1 MAKKRKKKTDFRTLL
16 ITLSVAFCIVFF
28 IIKISFGNLGWIE
41 VFSPIIL
48 VFVILFIIN
57 LLKTVVRKV

>member
-1 MAKKRKKKTDFRTLL
+1 MAKKRKKKSDFQTLL
-16 ITLSVAFCIVFF
+16 ITLSVAFCIILF

-48 VFVILFIIN
+48 VFLILFIIN
-57 LLKTVVRKV
+57 LLKMAVRKV